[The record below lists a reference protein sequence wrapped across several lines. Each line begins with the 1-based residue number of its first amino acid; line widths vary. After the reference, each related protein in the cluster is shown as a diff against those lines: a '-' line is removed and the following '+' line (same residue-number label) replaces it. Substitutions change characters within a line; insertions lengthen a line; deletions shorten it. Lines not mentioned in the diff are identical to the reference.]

1 MRHAPAPSGAPR
13 ARHRTSS
20 SVSLYLSLYLSLTR
34 VTLAAPS
41 LPSFSPRVKQ
51 TLVHRNVEAPPDRAD
66 DDSEESWAGA
76 TPKYMPL
83 GCKGVL
89 ASIFSLVSAYVAYD
103 GWSTM
108 DFQYM
113 HTFKTLMFLL
123 SALLTIPKLY
133 QTTLMTL
140 TFTALARGAVVE
152 ELHQH
157 RSPIT
162 VLMYAAFLSVMLPV
176 LLPLVVVVSVVF
188 QPVLHQHEIFDCWLV
203 VVGFIDFSQTLV
215 LIPLAF
221 VVIFSAGSATDIF
234 IDIVAVQVF
243 ASLDDE
249 FVQAFSSG
257 NMIKHEALETY
268 CEKVSRKD
276 Q

>member
-1 MRHAPAPSGAPR
+1 MKH
-13 ARHRTSS
+13 
-20 SVSLYLSLYLSLTR
+20 
-34 VTLAAPS
+34 
-41 LPSFSPRVKQ
+41 
-51 TLVHRNVEAPPDRAD
+51 TLVYHNVEAPPDPAE
-66 DDSEESWAGA
+66 DDSDESWAGA
-76 TPKYMPL
+76 TPKYTPL
-83 GCKGVL
+83 GCKGLL

-140 TFTALARGAVVE
+140 TFTALARGAIVE

-157 RSPIT
+157 RSPLT
-162 VLMYAAFLSVMLPV
+162 VLTYAAFLSVLLPV
-176 LLPLVVVVSVVF
+176 ILPLVIVVNVLF

-221 VVIFSAGSATDIF
+221 VVIFSAESATDIF

-249 FVQAFSSG
+249 FVEAFSKG
-257 NMIKHEALETY
+257 TMIKHEALETY
-268 CEKVSRKD
+268 CQKASRKD